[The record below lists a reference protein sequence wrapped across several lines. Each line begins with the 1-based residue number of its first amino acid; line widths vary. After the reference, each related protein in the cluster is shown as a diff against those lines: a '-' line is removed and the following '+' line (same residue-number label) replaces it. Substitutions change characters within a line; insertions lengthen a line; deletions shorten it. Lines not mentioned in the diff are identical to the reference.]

1 MFTESQFK
9 VENSVLQELNIPHL
23 KARGI
28 QLFVKRDDLIHPLVS
43 GNKWRKL
50 KYNILQAQALKS
62 KGILTF
68 GGAYSNHLV
77 ATSAAC
83 KELGFTCI
91 GLVRGDELTKDS
103 NESLRTCHD
112 LGMKLVF
119 IDRLEYNLRNDW
131 EYHKSL
137 QEEYPSHFIVNE
149 GGANYYGMIGC
160 QEIWNEIDFQSDHLF
175 VSQGTTTTSCGLLLS
190 KPPKTSLHVV
200 PVLKGFEVKQEMK
213 KLLKQALFDDAIEN
227 ELLEDVIVHED
238 FHFDGYGKYDE
249 ALVNFISEIMNTY
262 QLPLDH
268 VYTAKTFYALLK
280 IIEDKSFD
288 NTKIVFLHTGG
299 LQGSNFWKV

>member
-1 MFTESQFK
+1 MFIESKFIL
-9 VENSVLQELNIPHL
+9 ENSVLQELKNPTL
-23 KARGI
+23 TSRGV

-50 KYNILQAQALKS
+50 KYNILQAQVLKS
-62 KGILTF
+62 KGMLTF

-77 ATSAAC
+77 ATAAAC
-83 KELGFTCI
+83 KDFGLSSI
-91 GLVRGDELTKDS
+91 GIVRGDELSKDS
-103 NESLRTCHD
+103 NESLRMCHD

-119 IDRLEYNLRNDW
+119 IDRLEYHLRNDW

-160 QEIWNEIDFQSDHLF
+160 QEIWNELDFEVDHLF
-175 VSQGTTTTSCGLLLS
+175 VAQGTTTTSCGLLLS
-190 KPPKTSLHVV
+190 KPPNTGLHVV

-213 KLLKQALFDDAIEN
+213 KLLKQALFDDTIEN
-227 ELLEDVIVHED
+227 ELLDDVIVHHN
-238 FHFDGYGKYDE
+238 FHFEGYGKYNDD
-249 ALVNFISEIMNTY
+249 LIHFITDIMENY

-280 IIEDKSFD
+280 TIKDKSFD

-299 LQGSNFWKV
+299 LQGSNFWKI